1 MILNETD
8 VNTIFRTAHSGLS
21 NPSLAEH
28 IDALRP
34 RHPDLMDWR
43 FELRGALNALEA
55 AGQATRSASLDVQE
69 LLFGKPA
76 PGKRVGRDRR
86 FSVEVNALT
95 PQRDTRE
102 LCFDVA
108 AMNATDAYVQ
118 LAKRLVYR
126 AIPDVFEVRVYDGL
140 DKDRRDNQP
149 PARVFKR
156 DDLIFVKAD
165 EQKS

>member
-1 MILNETD
+1 MILTDTD
-8 VNTIFRTAHSGLS
+8 VNAIFRMAHGGLS
-21 NPSLAEH
+21 NPALAEH

-69 LLFGKPA
+69 LLFGKPT
-76 PGKRVGRDRR
+76 PGKRAGRDRR
-86 FSVEVNALT
+86 FSVEVSALT
-95 PQRDTRE
+95 PQRETRR
-102 LCFDVA
+102 LRFDVA

-126 AIPDVFEVRVYDGL
+126 AIPDVFEVRVYDGP
-140 DKDRRDNQP
+140 DKDRRDDHP
-149 PARVFKR
+149 PARTFQQ